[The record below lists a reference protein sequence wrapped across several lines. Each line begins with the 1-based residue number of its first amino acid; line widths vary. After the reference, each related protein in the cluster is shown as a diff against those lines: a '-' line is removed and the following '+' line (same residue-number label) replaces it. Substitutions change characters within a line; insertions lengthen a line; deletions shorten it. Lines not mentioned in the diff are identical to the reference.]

1 MSAKLCETIM
11 EPERV
16 IQLSCYYN
24 TGGTAEGG
32 DIIFPLERSF
42 IRSHLLLYPP
52 PPTPGSAIEES
63 DKRELL
69 EDSSGLLSGKIVAV
83 GEK

>member
-52 PPTPGSAIEES
+52 TPGSAIEES